1 MAALS
6 CSIPSTDDGSAPHGH
21 GAIILDRGALP
32 HPLPTAAAAPFPI
45 STALHVWLSVTG
57 NRPWA
62 LDPCRTDVAVAVA
75 VLGMDVDEL

>member
-1 MAALS
+1 
-6 CSIPSTDDGSAPHGH
+6 
-21 GAIILDRGALP
+21 
-32 HPLPTAAAAPFPI
+32 
-45 STALHVWLSVTG
+45 VWLSVTG